1 MNILLGLVRDNVKAV
16 VPIAI
21 IVLVL
26 NLTLVPLGLS
36 LILRFLVGAILII
49 IGLSLFLFGVEIG
62 ITPMG
67 SLTGSSLVKTNN
79 LPVVLVSGLLLGFF
93 ISIAEPGL
101 MVLAYQV
108 DFVTLSAISSW
119 TLLIVVSIG
128 LAIMVSLGFLR
139 VVLHVSLKIFL
150 LGCYLVIFVM
160 AFFAQPEFLAIAF
173 DASGATTGIL
183 AVPFLLAL
191 AVGISRLRKD
201 SKASEEDSFGLWLLP
216 LLEPL

>member
-1 MNILLGLVRDNVKAV
+1 MHILGNLFRDNIKTVIPIVAV
-16 VPIAI
+16 
-21 IVLVL
+21 VLVL
-26 NLTLVPLGLS
+26 NFTLVPLGFTAMARFVVGS
-36 LILRFLVGAILII
+36 VLIV

-79 LPVVLVSGLLLGFF
+79 LPVVLLAGLLLGFF

-119 TLLIVVSIG
+119 TLLVVVSTG

-139 VVLHVSLKIFL
+139 VVVHMSLKLF
-150 LGCYLVIFVM
+150 C
-160 AFFAQPEFLAIAF
+160 
-173 DASGATTGIL
+173 
-183 AVPFLLAL
+183 
-191 AVGISRLRKD
+191 
-201 SKASEEDSFGLWLLP
+201 SFP
-216 LLEPL
+216 T